1 MFYDK
6 IMRKQTHKN
15 KKSHSHL
22 PSQNLGGGHHPKEVA
37 AETMGGRRGSRT
49 QRKHFKQSRENVW
62 KRQKTD
68 SSAEPHNPSSDN
80 LAWQPFATQNPSF
93 DEYYKEQGIVSPE
106 EWDAFIEMLRKPL
119 PAAFRIN
126 STSQFCVDIRSQLEN
141 DFMKSLQAEAIEG
154 GDLEPIKPLP
164 WYPDNFA
171 WQSNFSRMQI
181 RKNQNLE
188 RFHEFLKLETE
199 IGNISRQ
206 EAVSM
211 VPPLFLDVHPDQFV
225 LDMCAAPGSKT
236 FQLLEIIHHS
246 AKGGSLP
253 DGMVLANDLDVQR
266 CNLLIHQT
274 KRMCTANLIVTNHEG
289 QHFPG
294 CRSHKN
300 ISNGSEITNKLEQ
313 SSTQLLFDR
322 VLCDVPCSGDGTLRK
337 APDIWCKWN
346 VGMGNGVHCLQIQI
360 AMRGLS
366 LLKVGGRMVYSTC
379 SMNPV
384 ENEAVIAE
392 ILRRCGGSVE
402 LVDVSDE
409 LPQLIRRP
417 GLTKWKVRDKGVW
430 LASYKDVRKFHGN
443 GIVPSMFPSGKIY
456 VDLTDNNRKSE
467 NGEIVNSEDGAQPD
481 DPVCSTYKLEEEVSD
496 LPLERCMRIMPHDQN
511 TGAFFIA
518 VLHKVSHL
526 PAIRDKSVGSQGNLS
541 TRNDEL
547 YEKLS
552 DQVTAEINGLEGNSA
567 DGTDEKISE
576 IASEAD
582 EKISEVASESE
593 EKISEVTPEADE
605 KILVVALKADLVDG
619 GPDAVAPETNSS
631 EAAQASAD
639 KKIDSAKVGEKRK
652 LQIQGKWRGVDPVIF
667 FKDEAII
674 NSIKSFYGIDESFPF
689 SGHVVTR
696 NNETNHVKR
705 IYYVSK
711 SVKDVLEL
719 NFRVGQ
725 QLKLTSVGL
734 KMFERQSS
742 REGSSAPCSFRISSE
757 GLPVILPYVTKQILY
772 ASPTDFKHLLQYKTI
787 KFADFVDAEFG
798 QNVANLM
805 LGCCVIVL
813 RGGKSLSDHTQA
825 DTSTIAIG
833 CWKGRASLSVMVT
846 AIDCQELLERFSA
859 RIETEKGTLAQ
870 ENRGELDGKQDISG
884 ENGTSME
891 EHNVEAEKI
900 HYMNATE

>member
-6 IMRKQTHKN
+6 Q
-15 KKSHSHL
+15 SHFHL
-22 PSQNLGGGHHPKEVA
+22 LSQNLRGGHHPTEEV

-62 KRQKTD
+62 KRPRTD
-68 SSAEPHNPSSDN
+68 SSANPDNPNSDKP
-80 LAWQPFATQNPSF
+80 AWQPFATQNPSF

-126 STSQFCVDIRSQLEN
+126 STSQFCEDIRSQLEN

-164 WYPDNFA
+164 WYPDNLA
-171 WQSNFSRMQI
+171 WQSNYSRMQI
-181 RKNQNLE
+181 RKNQTLE

-199 IGNISRQ
+199 VGNISRQ

-300 ISNGSEITNKLEQ
+300 ISNGSEITTKLEQ
-313 SSTQLLFDR
+313 STTQLLFDR

-337 APDIWCKWN
+337 APDIWRKWN
-346 VGMGNGVHCLQIQI
+346 GGMGNGLHCLQIHI

-384 ENEAVIAE
+384 ENEAVVSE
-392 ILRRCGGSVE
+392 ILRRCGVSVE

-430 LASYKDVRKFHGN
+430 LASYKDVLKFCRN
-443 GIVPSMFPSGKIY
+443 GIAPSMFPSGKNY
-456 VDLTDNNRKSE
+456 VDLTDNNQKSE
-467 NGEIVNSEDGAQPD
+467 NVNSEDRAQSD
-481 DPVCSTYKLEEEVSD
+481 DPVSSTDNLEEEVSD

-518 VLHKVSHL
+518 VLRKVSHL
-526 PAIRDKSVGSQGNLS
+526 PAIQDKSVSSRGNLS

-547 YEKLS
+547 HEKLS
-552 DQVTAEINGLEGNSA
+552 DQATVEINGLEGNSA

-576 IASEAD
+576 VASEAD
-582 EKISEVASESE
+582 EKISEVASEVDE
-593 EKISEVTPEADE
+593 ISEVTSEADE
-605 KILVVALKADLVDG
+605 KISVVALKADLVDG
-619 GPDAVAPETNSS
+619 GPDGVAPDTNSS
-631 EAAQASAD
+631 EAGQAPDD
-639 KKIDSAKVGEKRK
+639 KKIDSAKAGEKRK
-652 LQIQGKWRGVDPVIF
+652 LQIQGKWRGVDPVVF

-674 NSIKSFYGIDESFPF
+674 NSIKTFYGIDESFPL
-689 SGHVVTR
+689 SGHLVTR
-696 NNETNHVKR
+696 NNETNHMKR

-711 SVKDVLEL
+711 SVKDVLEV

-725 QLKLTSVGL
+725 QLKITSVGL

-772 ASPTDFKHLLQYKTI
+772 ASSADFKHLLQYKTI
-787 KFADFVDAEFG
+787 KFADFVDSEFG
-798 QNVANLM
+798 QKAANLM

-813 RGGKSLSDHTQA
+813 REG
-825 DTSTIAIG
+825 
-833 CWKGRASLSVMVT
+833 
-846 AIDCQELLERFSA
+846 ELLHLICRA
-859 RIETEKGTLAQ
+859 CQNDLCT
-870 ENRGELDGKQDISG
+870 
-884 ENGTSME
+884 
-891 EHNVEAEKI
+891 
-900 HYMNATE
+900 

>member
-1 MFYDK
+1 
-6 IMRKQTHKN
+6 
-15 KKSHSHL
+15 
-22 PSQNLGGGHHPKEVA
+22 
-37 AETMGGRRGSRT
+37 MGGRRGSRT

-62 KRQKTD
+62 KRPKTD
-68 SSAEPHNPSSDN
+68 SSSDPNNPNSHNQ
-80 LAWQPFATQNPSF
+80 AWQPFATQNPSF

-106 EWDAFIEMLRKPL
+106 EWDAFMEMLRKPL

-126 STSQFCVDIRSQLEN
+126 STSQFCEDIRSQLEN

-164 WYPDNFA
+164 WYPDNLA

-181 RKNQNLE
+181 RKNQTLE

-211 VPPLFLDVHPDQFV
+211 VPPLFLDVHPHHFV

-246 AKGGSLP
+246 AKGGTLP
-253 DGMVLANDLDVQR
+253 DAMVLANDLDVQR

-300 ISNGSEITNKLEQ
+300 ISNGSEINKLEQ
-313 SSTQLLFDR
+313 SITQLLFDR

-337 APDIWCKWN
+337 APDIWRKWN
-346 VGMGNGVHCLQIQI
+346 GGMGNGLHCLQIHI

-384 ENEAVIAE
+384 ENEAVVTE

-402 LVDVSDE
+402 LVDVSSE

-417 GLTKWKVRDKGVW
+417 GLRKWKIRDKGVW
-430 LASYKDVRKFHGN
+430 LASYTDVRKFHIN
-443 GIVPSMFPSGKIY
+443 GIVPSMFPSGRNY
-456 VDLTDNNRKSE
+456 VDPTDNNQKSE
-467 NGEIVNSEDGAQPD
+467 NGEDVNTEDGVQPD
-481 DPVCSTYKLEEEVSD
+481 DPISSANNLEEEVSD
-496 LPLERCMRIMPHDQN
+496 LPLERCMRIIPHDQN

-526 PAIRDKSVGSQGNLS
+526 PAIQDKSVSSQGNLS
-541 TRNDEL
+541 TRNDGLRENL
-547 YEKLS
+547 L
-552 DQVTAEINGLEGNSA
+552 DQATGEINGLEGSSA
-567 DGTDEKISE
+567 DGTDEKILE
-576 IASEAD
+576 VASEAD
-582 EKISEVASESE
+582 EKISEVASEAD
-593 EKISEVTPEADE
+593 EKISEV
-605 KILVVALKADLVDG
+605 ALEADLVDG
-619 GPDAVAPETNSS
+619 GPDGVTLETISS
-631 EAAQASAD
+631 EAAQAPAD
-639 KKIDSAKVGEKRK
+639 KKIDSAKAGEKRK
-652 LQIQGKWRGVDPVIF
+652 LQIQGKWRGVDPVLF

-674 NSIKSFYGIDESFPF
+674 NSIKTFYGIDESFPF
-689 SGHVVTR
+689 SGHLVTR
-696 NNETNHVKR
+696 NSETNHVKR

-725 QLKLTSVGL
+725 QMKITSVGL

-772 ASPTDFKHLLQYKTI
+772 ASPADFKHLLQYKTI

-798 QNVANLM
+798 QKAANLM

-813 RGGKSLSDHTQA
+813 GEGGKSLSDHIQA
-825 DTSTIAIG
+825 DASTIAIG
-833 CWKGRASLSVMVT
+833 CWKGRASLSVMVA
-846 AIDCQELLERFSA
+846 AIDCQELLERLSA
-859 RIETEKGTLAQ
+859 RMETEKGTLAQ
-870 ENRGELDGKQDISG
+870 ENHGELDEKQDISG
-884 ENGTSME
+884 ENGTSLE
-891 EHNVEAEKI
+891 EHNVEAQKI
-900 HYMNATE
+900 QDITE

>member
-1 MFYDK
+1 
-6 IMRKQTHKN
+6 
-15 KKSHSHL
+15 
-22 PSQNLGGGHHPKEVA
+22 
-37 AETMGGRRGSRT
+37 MGGRRGSRT

-62 KRQKTD
+62 KRPKTD
-68 SSAEPHNPSSDN
+68 SSSDPNNPNSN
-80 LAWQPFATQNPSF
+80 NPAWQPFATQNPSF
-93 DEYYKEQGIVSPE
+93 DEYYKEQGIVSPG
-106 EWDAFIEMLRKPL
+106 EWDAFMEMLRKPL

-126 STSQFCVDIRSQLEN
+126 STSQFCDDIRSQLEN
-141 DFMKSLQAEAIEG
+141 DFMKSLQAEAMEG

-164 WYPDNFA
+164 WYPDNLA
-171 WQSNFSRMQI
+171 WQSNFSRMQL
-181 RKNQNLE
+181 RKNQTLE

-211 VPPLFLDVHPDQFV
+211 VPPLFLDVHPNHFV

-246 AKGGSLP
+246 TQGGSLP
-253 DGMVLANDLDVQR
+253 YGMVLANDLDVQR

-300 ISNGSEITNKLEQ
+300 ISDGSETTNKLEQ
-313 SSTQLLFDR
+313 SITQLLFDR

-337 APDIWCKWN
+337 APDIWRKWN
-346 VGMGNGVHCLQIQI
+346 GGMGNGLHCLQIHI

-384 ENEAVIAE
+384 ENEAVVAE

-417 GLTKWKVRDKGVW
+417 GLIKWKVRDKGVW
-430 LASYKDVRKFHGN
+430 LASYKDAHKLRRN
-443 GIVPSMFPSGKIY
+443 GIVPSMFPSGKNY
-456 VDLTDNNRKSE
+456 VDLMYNNQESE
-467 NGEIVNSEDGAQPD
+467 NGEDVNSEDGAQPD
-481 DPVCSTYKLEEEVSD
+481 DPVSSTDDLEEVVSD
-496 LPLERCMRIMPHDQN
+496 LPLDHCMRIMPHDQN

-526 PAIRDKSVGSQGNLS
+526 PAIQNKAVSSQGKLS
-541 TRNDEL
+541 NRNDEL
-547 YEKLS
+547 HEELS
-552 DQVTAEINGLEGNSA
+552 DQVAEEINGLEGSSGNGTGEKILVEASGA
-567 DGTDEKISE
+567 DEKISVVTSEADEKISE
-576 IASEAD
+576 ETPEAD
-582 EKISEVASESE
+582 EKISEVAL
-593 EKISEVTPEADE
+593 EV
-605 KILVVALKADLVDG
+605 DLVDG
-619 GPDAVAPETNSS
+619 GPDGVALETNSS
-631 EAAQASAD
+631 EGPQTPAD
-639 KKIDSAKVGEKRK
+639 KKIDSAKAGEKRK
-652 LQIQGKWRGVDPVIF
+652 LQIQGKWKGVDPVLF
-667 FKDEAII
+667 FKDEVII
-674 NSIKSFYGIDESFPF
+674 DSIKTFYGIDESFPF
-689 SGHVVTR
+689 SGHLVTR
-696 NNETNHVKR
+696 NSETNHVKR

-725 QLKLTSVGL
+725 QLKITSVGL

-742 REGSSAPCSFRISSE
+742 REGSSAPCLFRISSE
-757 GLPVILPYVTKQILY
+757 GLPLILPYITKQILY
-772 ASPTDFKHLLQYKTI
+772 ASPADFKHLLQYKTI
-787 KFADFVDAEFG
+787 KFVDFVDAEFG
-798 QNVANLM
+798 QKAANLM

-813 RGGKSLSDHTQA
+813 GGGKSLSDHIQV

-846 AIDCQELLERFSA
+846 AIDCQELLERLSA
-859 RIETEKGTLAQ
+859 RIETEKGALAP
-870 ENRGELDGKQDISG
+870 ENHGELDEKQDMGG

-900 HYMNATE
+900 EDINATE